1 MSKYVTTVTEN
12 YRVDTEE
19 EAAILI
25 EEAKNDGRWT
35 LVKYNRTYKEKKS
48 KGEVIDE
55 WYKVSITK
63 KWDDEKEPC
72 GATSVKYSSGDWGD
86 ED

>member
-55 WYKVSITK
+55 WFNVTLTK
-63 KWDDEKEPC
+63 KFNDEKEPVSEI
-72 GATSVKYSSGDWGD
+72 AIIYEV
-86 ED
+86 

>member
-55 WYKVSITK
+55 WFNVTLTK
-63 KWDDEKEPC
+63 KFNDEKEPVSEI
-72 GATSVKYSSGDWGD
+72 TITYEV
-86 ED
+86 